1 MFWTALTQQEHF
13 YLPDED
19 AHEELGAI
27 GTGPSAQAGPLTNG
41 PLGPECR
48 TVGLDAY
55 PRRLFPAGVSRST
68 VAAAMLDEAESP
80 RYPGAIAI
88 PLER

>member
-1 MFWTALTQQEHF
+1 VISMNRALS
-13 YLPDED
+13 LRR
-19 AHEELGAI
+19 
-27 GTGPSAQAGPLTNG
+27 
-41 PLGPECR
+41 R

-55 PRRLFPAGVSRST
+55 PRRLFPAKVSRAT

-80 RYPGAIAI
+80 RWPGTIAI